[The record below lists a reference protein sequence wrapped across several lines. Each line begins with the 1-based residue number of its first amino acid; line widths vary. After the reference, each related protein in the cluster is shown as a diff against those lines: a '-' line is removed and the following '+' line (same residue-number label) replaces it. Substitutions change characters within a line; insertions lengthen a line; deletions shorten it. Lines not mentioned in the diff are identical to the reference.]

1 MGHPV
6 YSRAAY
12 ATAESAAVCDLAET
26 CARPCTRVRVYVWW
40 RGLVAARLP
49 ASALGCA
56 ARQDIE
62 PSATQ
67 PGDHPRVQA
76 ALYSSPAR
84 ISRTPAYPG
93 PSPQPAIFR
102 SPFSTGNEKRGP
114 HPSRK
119 HSTSGPS
126 YPPATHGLL
135 SSSSGLIPNCSFTRT
150 RANIFAGEQH
160 ARHAAVQMLAGPFY
174 TRRTTRGWTIGRSEN
189 LELAFDHWK
198 ERKRKRKRENGRKRK
213 RERISRAR

>member
-1 MGHPV
+1 MLFSLKYVRVATGHPV
-6 YSRAAY
+6 YLRAAY
-12 ATAESAAVCDLAET
+12 ATAERAAVCDLAET
-26 CARPCTRVRVYVWW
+26 CARPCTRVRVYVR

-102 SPFSTGNEKRGP
+102 SPFSTRHEKRGP
-114 HPSRK
+114 HPSRARK
-119 HSTSGPS
+119 TFYEWAVVPTCDPRTPLLEFGLDTELLLH
-126 YPPATHGLL
+126 TH
-135 SSSSGLIPNCSFTRT
+135 PREHF
-150 RANIFAGEQH
+150 
-160 ARHAAVQMLAGPFY
+160 
-174 TRRTTRGWTIGRSEN
+174 RR
-189 LELAFDHWK
+189 
-198 ERKRKRKRENGRKRK
+198 
-213 RERISRAR
+213 